1 MAEASSSSS
10 SSSGGGG
17 ALPSSASSST
27 LTAGLWLQSI
37 NAIVGVLLIA
47 VGVAALQSQVSSAHS
62 SLSVWVLVLAL
73 LLVCAE
79 AHTLLPGATALRMP
93 QNFGFAFTPGGRLA
107 LFAFTG
113 GLACSLEGQMGYV
126 LGLTLCALGLPN
138 GVFFFSHPN
147 YMADVNEA
155 KVRDAEVLAE
165 ELERERAE
173 EREAAEAAAGGGG
186 GSGHA
191 AGAGA
196 DAVLP
201 TDESGWWRSVSR
213 ASEAQVQKT
222 PGIVQL

>member
-1 MAEASSSSS
+1 
-10 SSSGGGG
+10 
-17 ALPSSASSST
+17 
-27 LTAGLWLQSI
+27 
-37 NAIVGVLLIA
+37 
-47 VGVAALQSQVSSAHS
+47 
-62 SLSVWVLVLAL
+62 
-73 LLVCAE
+73 
-79 AHTLLPGATALRMP
+79 
-93 QNFGFAFTPGGRLA
+93 
-107 LFAFTG
+107 
-113 GLACSLEGQMGYV
+113 MGYV

-173 EREAAEAAAGGGG
+173 EREAAEAAAAGRG

-191 AGAGA
+191 AGA
-196 DAVLP
+196 DAAALP